1 MADEEDQKENNN
13 FEALL
18 RWLDPDPEE
27 AAKKYEEIRERLIKT
42 FTWYRFVD
50 VEGLADEV
58 MDRVENK
65 ITEIVGDYSGD
76 PKAYFYAVARNV
88 AREKIRERQRFSS
101 FEEGSGETF
110 TSAALEENADSVEQ
124 EALNH
129 CLDQLSERDRQI
141 ILAYY
146 QYEQETKTAHHLRL
160 AEELALSRNALW
172 IRVSRIRSALEKCV
186 RERLDKSGPTQ

>member
-18 RWLDPDPEE
+18 RWLDPNPEE
-27 AAKKYEEIRERLIKT
+27 AARKYEEIRERLIKT

-65 ITEIVGDYSGD
+65 ITEIVGEYSGD
-76 PKAYFYAVARNV
+76 PKPYFYAVARNV
-88 AREKIRERQRFSS
+88 AREKIRERKRFSS
-101 FEEGSGETF
+101 FEEGSGETS
-110 TSAALEENADSVEQ
+110 TSTALEENADSIEQ
-124 EALNH
+124 EALNR
-129 CLDQLSERDRQI
+129 CLEQLNERDRQI

-146 QYEQETKTAHHLRL
+146 RYEQEEKTDYHLRL
-160 AEELALSRNALW
+160 ATELGITRNALW
-172 IRVSRIRSALEKCV
+172 IKVCRIRLRLEKCI
-186 RERLDKSGPTQ
+186 RERVDESRLSQ